1 MKREKYTQM
10 SETLSHDIESIVFTQ
25 GKQVRIILRGDR
37 ILFTIYEVWILGT
50 KWFALEASE
59 DAFKLL
65 GVYKNESELLLIVH
79 GKKNFNNGLAKILA
93 LYEPM
98 EFLAA

>member
-10 SETLSHDIESIVFTQ
+10 PKLSSNEVESIVFTQ
-25 GKQVRIILRGDR
+25 GKQVRLILSGDK
-37 ILFTIYEVWILGT
+37 ILFTIYEVWILGI

-98 EFLAA
+98 ELLAA